1 MQHTSAR
8 QSSTSY
14 QGNEP
19 QESSVSTTVMIE
31 GPSYGFGNRKFRPQI
46 PRSNKTLR
54 TQPENVATLSR
65 LGQQAIPL
73 QSLQES
79 ADEIASSR
87 ASISLRALS
96 QRTQTPRN
104 SSPQQARGARERH
117 E

>member
-31 GPSYGFGNRKFRPQI
+31 GPSYCFGNRKFRPQI

-54 TQPENVATLSR
+54 TQPENVAPLSQ

-73 QSLQES
+73 QSLQEY
-79 ADEIASSR
+79 ADERTTSR
-87 ASISLRALS
+87 LTLTIRELS
-96 QRTQTPRN
+96 QSTQCQEN
-104 SSPQQARGARERH
+104 
-117 E
+117 

>member
-19 QESSVSTTVMIE
+19 QESSVSSTIAIP
-31 GPSYGFGNRKFRPQI
+31 GPSHGPGKRRCRPQI
-46 PRSNKTLR
+46 PRGDKTLR
-54 TQPENVATLSR
+54 TQPENVAPLSR

-79 ADEIASSR
+79 AGEIASSR
-87 ASISLRALS
+87 VSVSVRELS
-96 QRTQTPRN
+96 QNTQRPNN
-104 SSPQQARGARERH
+104 S
-117 E
+117 

>member
-87 ASISLRALS
+87 VSISIRSEEHTSELQS
-96 QRTQTPRN
+96 
-104 SSPQQARGARERH
+104 
-117 E
+117 

>member
-31 GPSYGFGNRKFRPQI
+31 GPSYGLGNQKFRTQI
-46 PRSNKTLR
+46 PRSDKALR

-79 ADEIASSR
+79 AGEIAPARVSVSTR
-87 ASISLRALS
+87 ELS
-96 QRTQTPRN
+96 QGSQRSGN
-104 SSPQQARGARERH
+104 SHQQAGRSPESS
-117 E
+117 